1 MAYYSSQFNFV
12 ELNTTYYNF
21 FPAAQFTIWYDN
33 TLANFKF
40 FAKLFQDSSNSKR
53 LNGVEVEV
61 KDFLYNAS
69 NLKEKLGSFS
79 CKCTLILRQVI

>member
-1 MAYYSSQFNFV
+1 M
-12 ELNTTYYNF
+12 NTTYYKIF
-21 FPAAQFTIWYDN
+21 SAAQFTNWYDN

-40 FAKLFQDSSNSKR
+40 FAKLFQDISHSKR

-61 KDFLYNAS
+61 EDFLYNAS